1 MALDIDRPPRRP
13 ILSMGLRTLGTAA
26 LICLRLMI
34 LCSAA
39 VGAVPDELQKGEA
52 KKEEIRKIIAEETAK
67 NGRVPLSL
75 ALAVAKVESDLR
87 PDAVSGAGARG
98 VMQIMPATA
107 MSEFGVP
114 ASALA
119 DPRLNVRLGIAY
131 LERLHNRYGD
141 WELALSHYNGGSLPA
156 AAGQYVAHDY
166 TRQYVADVMKWDAAY
181 RSDATPVP
189 VQTAVAQTAPD
200 TAPSAAA
207 PPEAPA
213 VPTQV
218 ASAEPMTRARETVA
232 AESAYP
238 PIEELRARFRASLD
252 RTSLDRTSL
261 DRASADRMGR
271 PAAPVQA
278 ADSGAASMTASAM
291 PARSGRFNYGP
302 YGG

>member
-1 MALDIDRPPRRP
+1 MALDIDRPHRP
-13 ILSMGLRTLGTAA
+13 WIRALGTVAM
-26 LICLRLMI
+26 ICLRLMI

-39 VGAVPDELQKGEA
+39 LGATPDEV
-52 KKEEIRKIIAEETAK
+52 RNIIAEEAAK
-67 NGRVPLSL
+67 NGQVPLSL

-87 PDAVSGAGARG
+87 PDAVSSAGARG

-114 ASALA
+114 ASALS

-156 AAGQYVAHDY
+156 PAGESGSKQYVAHDY

-181 RSDATPVP
+181 RSDAPAP
-189 VQTAVAQTAPD
+189 AQTLVAQAEPAAAPPPV
-200 TAPSAAA
+200 AVA

-213 VPTQV
+213 APLQV
-218 ASAEPMTRARETVA
+218 ASAAPAARVEA
-232 AESAYP
+232 APVPAAAPAATAYP
-238 PIEELRARFRASLD
+238 PLEDLRARFRAHFDQSASD
-252 RTSLDRTSL
+252 RI
-261 DRASADRMGR
+261 RAPA
-271 PAAPVQA
+271 PAAGSA
-278 ADSGAASMTASAM
+278 TASAAPM
-291 PARSGRFNYGP
+291 RSGRFNYGP